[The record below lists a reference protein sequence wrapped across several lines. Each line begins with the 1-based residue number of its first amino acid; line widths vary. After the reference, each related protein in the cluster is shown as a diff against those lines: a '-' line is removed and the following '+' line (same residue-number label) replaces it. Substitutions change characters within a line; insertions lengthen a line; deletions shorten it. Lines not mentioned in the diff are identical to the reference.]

1 MEIWNR
7 NLHRWI
13 NKGAKGIALLREN
26 GNRYHLDY
34 VFDVADTN
42 SSYNREVS
50 LWQYD
55 ERYENAVI
63 ETLSNS
69 FGDLKVDVTVRDAV
83 ICAVHNAVQDNEAD
97 YLNELK
103 YAKENSFLEGLDDV
117 NLNLRFRQTAETSA
131 AYMIMQRMNL
141 RDMFDEYEFQYIRD
155 FNTPETIS
163 ILGNMV
169 SAISEE
175 ALRDI
180 SQTIRAEPKRERNQ
194 PEFFAEN
201 KNRVYNIDRET
212 DNNERNEENDR
223 RNNLQPERRLSDTE
237 LNGTAGGISDRQIRN
252 DEENVSEAV
261 PQKPVLVVDD
271 KRRAVEPFS
280 GDRQDSDRTDTADST
295 ENGRSGGSNRSNE
308 SQIPNDVD
316 RVNEQLSAFC
326 GRNSTVGAGI
336 QLSLDDIFPNLE
348 RQQNI
353 VRQAEQAVN
362 GSAFS
367 MPEQII
373 DEVLTSGGN
382 HRDSILEIAVQYS
395 KNKSNNIEF
404 LKEHYSTGGKGFIFN
419 NRKVSAWWNPDGMR
433 ISYGDTAIG
442 KGQLLSWEQI
452 DRRISELLELGRFAP
467 QETLDKINQYE
478 RSKAASAFWYMERGK
493 YIGLAG
499 PSLR

>member
-1 MEIWNR
+1 
-7 NLHRWI
+7 
-13 NKGAKGIALLREN
+13 
-26 GNRYHLDY
+26 
-34 VFDVADTN
+34 
-42 SSYNREVS
+42 
-50 LWQYD
+50 
-55 ERYENAVI
+55 
-63 ETLSNS
+63 
-69 FGDLKVDVTVRDAV
+69 
-83 ICAVHNAVQDNEAD
+83 
-97 YLNELK
+97 
-103 YAKENSFLEGLDDV
+103 
-117 NLNLRFRQTAETSA
+117 
-131 AYMIMQRMNL
+131 MIMQRMNL

-180 SQTIRAEPKRERNQ
+180 SQTIRAEQKRERNQ

-353 VRQAEQAVN
+353 VR
-362 GSAFS
+362 
-367 MPEQII
+367 
-373 DEVLTSGGN
+373 
-382 HRDSILEIAVQYS
+382 
-395 KNKSNNIEF
+395 
-404 LKEHYSTGGKGFIFN
+404 
-419 NRKVSAWWNPDGMR
+419 
-433 ISYGDTAIG
+433 
-442 KGQLLSWEQI
+442 
-452 DRRISELLELGRFAP
+452 
-467 QETLDKINQYE
+467 
-478 RSKAASAFWYMERGK
+478 
-493 YIGLAG
+493 
-499 PSLR
+499 

>member
-1 MEIWNR
+1 MY
-7 NLHRWI
+7 
-13 NKGAKGIALLREN
+13 K
-26 GNRYHLDY
+26 
-34 VFDVADTN
+34 
-42 SSYNREVS
+42 
-50 LWQYD
+50 
-55 ERYENAVI
+55 
-63 ETLSNS
+63 
-69 FGDLKVDVTVRDAV
+69 
-83 ICAVHNAVQDNEAD
+83 
-97 YLNELK
+97 
-103 YAKENSFLEGLDDV
+103 
-117 NLNLRFRQTAETSA
+117 RQ
-131 AYMIMQRMNL
+131 
-141 RDMFDEYEFQYIRD
+141 
-155 FNTPETIS
+155 
-163 ILGNMV
+163 G
-169 SAISEE
+169 
-175 ALRDI
+175 
-180 SQTIRAEPKRERNQ
+180 
-194 PEFFAEN
+194 
-201 KNRVYNIDRET
+201 
-212 DNNERNEENDR
+212 
-223 RNNLQPERRLSDTE
+223 
-237 LNGTAGGISDRQIRN
+237 
-252 DEENVSEAV
+252 

-404 LKEHYSTGGKGFIFN
+404 LKEHYSTGGKGCIFN

-433 ISYGDTAIG
+433 ISYGYTAIG
-442 KGQLLSWEQI
+442 KGQLLSWELI

-478 RSKAASAFWYMERGK
+478 RSKACLLYTSDAADE
-493 YIGLAG
+493 
-499 PSLR
+499 